1 MPSPINFPQIN
12 PTSRSYS
19 PGDYPQV
26 EFEANNGV
34 KTVIRYGK
42 NRTNSTLTLGF
53 NNISDDDAFL
63 IVDNYRQVN
72 SVYNYVTFSSNRGLA
87 GVGVSGH
94 TMPDGSLGN
103 LAAYMAETSTVSGGL
118 KWRYDG
124 PPIVTSVIPGRSNV
138 ECKFVACLDSP

>member
-1 MPSPINFPQIN
+1 MATEKFFPDIK

-26 EFEANNGV
+26 EFEAQNGV

-42 NRTNSTLTLGF
+42 NRTGATLSLGF
-53 NNISDDDAFL
+53 NNIEDSDAAL
-63 IVDNYRQVN
+63 ILDNYVEVN
-72 SVYNYVTFSSNRGLA
+72 RDWNYVNFNRGHMYA
-87 GVGVSGH
+87 GVVWN
-94 TMPDGSLGN
+94 DLQN
-103 LAAYMAETSTVSGGL
+103 YLAETESGL

-124 PPIVTSVIPGRSNV
+124 PPTVTSVYPGRSNV